1 MIDLY
6 GNNCAVGDICV
17 EVGPLASVMFEIDRV
32 DEDNL
37 KAYPLAGSAY
47 GFTKV
52 ESRGRVKL
60 RMFPLKD
67 KQTAAYKGGLSPS
80 QFFVV
85 QAVGGKILKSGFTE
99 ALNAFSS
106 IGV

>member
-17 EVGPLASVMFEIDRV
+17 EVGPLASVMFEIGRV
-32 DEDNL
+32 DDYNV
-37 KAYPLAGSAY
+37 KIYPLAGSEHE
-47 GFTKV
+47 FTKV

-60 RMFPLKD
+60 RMFPLKG
-67 KQTAAYKGGLSPS
+67 KQTAAYKDGLSPS
-80 QFFVV
+80 QFFIV
-85 QAVGGKILKSGFTE
+85 QTVGGKILRSRFTE
-99 ALNAFSS
+99 ALNAFSA

>member
-1 MIDLY
+1 MTDLY

-17 EVGPLASVMFEIDRV
+17 EVGPLASVMFEIGCV
-32 DEDNL
+32 DDYEV
-37 KAYPLAGSAY
+37 KVYPLAGSEH

-67 KQTAAYKGGLSPS
+67 KQTAAYKDGLSPS
-80 QFFVV
+80 QFFIIET
-85 QAVGGKILKSGFTE
+85 VGGKVLKGGFTE
-99 ALNAFSS
+99 ALTAFSAT
-106 IGV
+106 GV